1 MSITGANTS
10 PSARDSRP
18 KGKSSR
24 RKKRKRGIS
33 PWVPN
38 QHGAWAM
45 LISPAVLGTVSAIS
59 AMVRADD
66 LSWHRLVAVPAILV
80 AWFFGYCAFFAF
92 GLVAKTSTPK
102 GKRQYAPPVFVYGA
116 VSLAGI
122 IVALVA
128 QPQLIWWAL
137 FFGPLVALAVWETL
151 QGRARSMLSG
161 VSTTIASAL
170 LVPALTMSGQDTTI
184 GAIAPVAW
192 GAAIFLAVY
201 FSGTIPMVKTMI
213 RERGNAKMYWFSVIY
228 HAVAL
233 GVVVLV
239 VVWGQPGL
247 VATVFILA
255 TMVIALFRSWWL
267 PRSATAGR
275 TWTAK
280 DVGMAEIPLLL
291 LACVGVIAAV
301 VFT

>member
-1 MSITGANTS
+1 MSTTEANTS
-10 PSARDSRP
+10 PSARNSRP
-18 KGKSSR
+18 RG
-24 RKKRKRGIS
+24 KKRRRGIS

-45 LISPAVLGTVSAIS
+45 LISPAVLGTVAAIS

-66 LSWHRLVAVPAILV
+66 LSWHRLVAVPALLV

-92 GLVAKTSTPK
+92 GLVAKARTPK
-102 GKRQYAPPVFVYGA
+102 RKRQYAPPVFVYGA

-128 QPQLIWWAL
+128 QPQLMWWAL
-137 FFGPLVALAVWETL
+137 FFGPLVAVAVWETL

-184 GAIAPVAW
+184 GAITSVAW
-192 GAAIFLAVY
+192 GAAIFLALY

-213 RERGNAKMYWFSVIY
+213 RERGNAKMYWFSVMY

-233 GVVVLV
+233 GVVMLV

-247 VATVFILA
+247 VAAVFILS

-267 PRSATAGR
+267 PRSVAAGR

-291 LACVGVIAAV
+291 LACVGVIATI